1 MCLGGD
7 NFLPVAALF
16 LETAFTCARA
26 RLAVAERTVK
36 NGAGTT
42 VARTVTVRPFF
53 LAWLT
58 LALLLLG
65 LGGFTSAG
73 DELAYAGFVNATD
86 QEAIDGYF
94 SVGDD
99 AMVVVKQGTGLQRWL
114 KAHGG
119 QKIRITLEPA
129 VE

>member
-1 MCLGGD
+1 
-7 NFLPVAALF
+7 VAGI
-16 LETAFTCARA
+16 
-26 RLAVAERTVK
+26 AVAP
-36 NGAGTT
+36 A
-42 VARTVTVRPFF
+42 VTVRPYF

-58 LALLLLG
+58 LALLLFG
-65 LGGFTSAG
+65 LGRFTSAG

-114 KAHGG
+114 KAHSG
-119 QKIRITLEPA
+119 QRIRITLEPD
-129 VE
+129 VN